1 MVPICRRPVCRV
13 HSTGRC
19 TAFMGSFAGRVGIWY
34 KTYLPGWSNF
44 WFRRCCMPTYI
55 LLVRWTNQ
63 GLQKIKESPA
73 RLEAGKK
80 AFEAVGIKL
89 RDFHMTM
96 GRYDQ
101 VSIAEAPDDATMA
114 KALLRL
120 ASQGN
125 LQTETL
131 RAFTEDEYKK
141 IISEIQ

>member
-1 MVPICRRPVCRV
+1 M
-13 HSTGRC
+13 S
-19 TAFMGSFAGRVGIWY
+19 
-34 KTYLPGWSNF
+34 
-44 WFRRCCMPTYI
+44 TYI
-55 LLVRWTNQ
+55 ILVRWTSQ
-63 GLQKIKESPA
+63 GLQNIKESPS

-80 AFEAVGIKL
+80 AFEAAGIKL
-89 RDFHMTM
+89 RAFYMVM

-141 IISEIQ
+141 IISEI

>member
-1 MVPICRRPVCRV
+1 MLHAYL
-13 HSTGRC
+13 HSPC
-19 TAFMGSFAGRVGIWY
+19 S
-34 KTYLPGWSNF
+34 LD
-44 WFRRCCMPTYI
+44 
-55 LLVRWTNQ
+55 NQ
-63 GLQKIKESPA
+63 GLQKIKESPS

-80 AFEAVGIKL
+80 AFEAAGIKL
-89 RDFHMTM
+89 KAFYMVM

-101 VSIAEAPDDATMA
+101 VSIAEAPDDATLA

-141 IISEIQ
+141 IISEIG

>member
-1 MVPICRRPVCRV
+1 
-13 HSTGRC
+13 
-19 TAFMGSFAGRVGIWY
+19 
-34 KTYLPGWSNF
+34 
-44 WFRRCCMPTYI
+44 MPTYI
-55 LLVRWTNQ
+55 LLVRWTTQ
-63 GLQKIKESPA
+63 GLQKIKESPS

-80 AFEAVGIKL
+80 AFEAAGIKL
-89 RDFHMTM
+89 TAFYMVM

-114 KALLRL
+114 KALLKL

-141 IISEIQ
+141 IISEIG

>member
-1 MVPICRRPVCRV
+1 
-13 HSTGRC
+13 
-19 TAFMGSFAGRVGIWY
+19 
-34 KTYLPGWSNF
+34 
-44 WFRRCCMPTYI
+44 MPTYV

-63 GLQKIKESPA
+63 GLQKINESPS

-80 AFEAVGIKL
+80 AFEAAGIKL
-89 RDFHMTM
+89 RAFYMVM

-141 IISEIQ
+141 IISEIE